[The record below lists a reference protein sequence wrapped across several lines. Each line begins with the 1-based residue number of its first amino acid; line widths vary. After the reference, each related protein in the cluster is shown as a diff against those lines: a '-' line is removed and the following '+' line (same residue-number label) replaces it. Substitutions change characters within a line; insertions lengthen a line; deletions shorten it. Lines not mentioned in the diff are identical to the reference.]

1 METGEVDEPDTTE
14 GEEED
19 RGVGELEE
27 LLGLEGSG
35 SVAEVLDTGV
45 KTEYER

>member
-1 METGEVDEPDTTE
+1 MDEPDTTE
-14 GEEED
+14 GEEEN